1 MSHSSSLNFLTIV
14 CKKKSEISPCEVIIV
29 VVPKGYLHPPISTL
43 GTQVPIINLI

>member
-14 CKKKSEISPCEVIIV
+14 CKKKSENSPCEVIIV